1 MILEGHAPI
10 GLIWKTFPLPASW
23 LPVWGPGLDM
33 RRAGGRREEGS
44 HKVATQSSR
53 LACLSRVN
61 ITPRLHTVIANR
73 EGRGQKHYEEDWDWL
88 LALSRTAGR
97 MAHRHSFFIFSFPV
111 PLKTSNES
119 PPWCKAVGTGIIIVT
134 ETHTHSPTYPYT
146 HTHTRFVMTG
156 QGSRCIC

>member
-1 MILEGHAPI
+1 MKNISPPCLLAACVRARVRHE
-10 GLIWKTFPLPASW
+10 ASW
-23 LPVWGPGLDM
+23 QQE
-33 RRAGGRREEGS
+33 REGS

-73 EGRGQKHYEEDWDWL
+73 EGRGQKHYEEDRAWL